1 MVDVTYSLEGAN
13 GDVITFD
20 QTQYVLRSGMVGIG
34 IPPTAVRIEESA
46 GDGGVW
52 RHTKRQARDVD
63 LPITVFGSNRSD
75 VEAKLRRLGK
85 ILQDAQG
92 APKLRATY
100 QNGSSLFLEVHYV
113 GGGETVYDNDQ
124 SGLTWATWALIL
136 RAPNPF
142 WRSGIEESFS
152 IGTGGTGRG
161 LLPQLSKLKVS
172 SSTQIGT
179 VSVINAGDV
188 AAYPVWQ
195 ITGPIT
201 NLVISNGTSS
211 FGFPV
216 VYSGETITVNTETGA
231 VTDADGVNQY
241 ARLSPAPK
249 LFNLPPGTTTLSV
262 NGVETDLNF
271 NVLLTY
277 SPRYEVI
284 H

>member
-1 MVDVTYSLEGAN
+1 MVDVTYSLEGSN

-20 QTQYVLRSGMVGIG
+20 DTTYVLRSGIVGIG

-63 LPITVFGSNRSD
+63 LPITVFGSSRSD
-75 VEAKLRRLGK
+75 VETKLRRLGK

-100 QNGSSLFLEVHYV
+100 SGGSSLFLEVHYV

-124 SGLTWATWALIL
+124 AGLTWATWGLLL

-142 WRSGIEESFS
+142 WRSGVEQTFS
-152 IGTGGTGRG
+152 IGSGGTGRG

-172 SSTQIGT
+172 SSSQLGT
-179 VSVINAGDV
+179 VTVINAGDV
-188 AAYPVWQ
+188 AAYPVWK
-195 ITGPIT
+195 ITGPVKE
-201 NLVISNGTSS
+201 LVVSNGSQS
-211 FGFPV
+211 FGFAQIF
-216 VYSGETITVNTETGA
+216 SGEVLTVNTETGA
-231 VTDADGVNQY
+231 VTDADGVNSY
-241 ARLSPAPK
+241 SRLSPAPK
-249 LFNLPPGTTTLSV
+249 LFLLPPGTTSLTV
-262 NGVETDLNF
+262 TGKDVDLNF
-271 NVLLTY
+271 NVQLIY